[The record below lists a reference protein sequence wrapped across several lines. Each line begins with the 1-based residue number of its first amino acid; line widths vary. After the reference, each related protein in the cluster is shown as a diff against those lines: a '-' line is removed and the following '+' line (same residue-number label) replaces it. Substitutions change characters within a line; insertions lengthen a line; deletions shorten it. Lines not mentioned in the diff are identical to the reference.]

1 MGNGG
6 TIIRP
11 RRSTARASSAAAA
24 SARRRRFVG
33 AMLRGFPRQI
43 HLHQDAR
50 PDAQL
55 ARKGIELLQ
64 QVEPID

>member
-1 MGNGG
+1 
-6 TIIRP
+6 
-11 RRSTARASSAAAA
+11 
-24 SARRRRFVG
+24 
-33 AMLRGFPRQI
+33 MLRGFPRQI